1 MAITNQLLY
10 SDIILDLSL
19 LLHLESGGNHSM
31 ITEWLIFWILKKQ
44 KKTETFTYFFT
55 GHLTSYFTIHKFEH
69 PKYRTGNE
77 PN

>member
-10 SDIILDLSL
+10 SDIILDLFL
-19 LLHLESGGNHSM
+19 LLHLESGGNHST
-31 ITEWLIFWILKKQ
+31 ITEWLIFWIK
-44 KKTETFTYFFT
+44 KKTEPFTSFFT